1 MFVTYTKQYNNY
13 FKHSIIKISEK
24 MVNPIRIFEK
34 HPKFSWFIVILI
46 AEAIFFVSSLTFP
59 PGQVSFGWK
68 SLVYHFSAF
77 FFFGFFL
84 IISIIKGNKKN
95 IFLLIFLSALFA
107 IIYAISDEFHQLFVP
122 GRACSLSDILVDS
135 AGILSASFL
144 YILSLKFRKK

>member
-1 MFVTYTKQYNNY
+1 MFVTYTKQHNNY
-13 FKHSIIKISEK
+13 FKYSIIKISEK

-34 HPKFSWFIVILI
+34 YPKFSWFIVILI
-46 AEAIFFVSSLTFP
+46 AIAIFFVSSLAFP
-59 PGQVSFGWK
+59 PGQASGWK

-77 FFFGFFL
+77 FFLGFFL

-95 IFLLIFLSALFA
+95 ILLLILLSALFA

-122 GRACSLSDILVDS
+122 GRTCSLSDILVDS
-135 AGILSASFL
+135 AGILSASLL